1 MAPATAHDAVFALR
15 REIARIEGRIAET
28 LDGPGV
34 LHQSCEE
41 PDAIPHGTVLRREGR
56 ADAPLRLQTGAE
68 RFDAALHGGVP
79 FAGLTEIHGAA
90 SRDAGAVLGF
100 TLALLGASSRVDGA
114 SKPLLWIG
122 TKEGVAE
129 AGLPYLA
136 GLYRLYGIGPE
147 HLILSRGDRA
157 ADALWIA
164 GEAAGLP
171 SLGAVLIE
179 LRGSPSALDLN
190 ATRRLQVRARE
201 AGRPVLLLRQN
212 AVSEPTAAPTRL
224 HVAPA
229 PSALRETLAGPLDG
243 TVGYPAWR
251 VSLSKSA
258 NGAAPSDFTLE
269 WDFDANSFR
278 ERTERETALPG
289 ALVSVSRGGADQ
301 ARPDGAGLAQTR
313 SEPAALGHE
322 PARGERPAHRV
333 RRQAG

>member
-15 REIARIEGRIAET
+15 REIARIEGRLAET
-28 LDGPGV
+28 LDGSESFR
-34 LHQSCEE
+34 Q
-41 PDAIPHGTVLRREGR
+41 PDAIPGGTVLRRAGKAE
-56 ADAPLRLQTGAE
+56 APLRLTTGVE
-68 RFDAALHGGVP
+68 RFDAALHGGAP

-100 TLALLGASSRVDGA
+100 TLALLGSSSRLDGL

-122 TKEGVAE
+122 TKEGIGE

-147 HLILSRGDRA
+147 HLILSRGARA

-179 LRGSPSALDLN
+179 LRGNPAALDLD

-212 AVSEPTAAPTRL
+212 AAPEPTAAPTRL

-229 PSALRETLAGPLDG
+229 PSTLRETLAGPLDG
-243 TVGYPAWR
+243 TVGYPAWQ
-251 VSLSKSA
+251 VHLSKSA
-258 NGAAPSDFTLE
+258 NGATPSDFTLE

-278 ERTERETALPG
+278 ERTGRKTALPG
-289 ALVSVSRGGADQ
+289 ALVSLSRGGADQ
-301 ARPDGAGLAQTR
+301 ARADGAELAGAGGV
-313 SEPAALGHE
+313 AAAAGDE
-322 PARGERPAHRV
+322 PARGERPAHRRV
-333 RRQAG
+333 RQAG